1 MTAQKS
7 CLLAL
12 VAAGLLGL
20 GASGAETPAPAP
32 AAGAPP
38 SASGAAQW
46 KVPAP
51 EKVKAMAFAWL
62 AAQQAGE
69 ATLAEAEAL
78 WAQLAEQPTEVDLL
92 RCLAQTL
99 ALADENARRLVAL
112 CSGPKTSVILPPQ
125 AWLFDKAVDPLV
137 AHNLRL
143 WYGRWLVHEGLFDE
157 ALEALAGLE
166 PQQVVAPATLLFYRS
181 VAHYCLLDKEAG
193 LRLVA
198 QLLERSELSPRRYV
212 ALARL
217 MEEDLQSLD
226 EDSLD
231 HIARRMGDVERR
243 LGLGR
248 AGKKVRDIED
258 GIIESLDKLIKRL
271 EQQQGSGAGSGAGG
285 GYQDNIRSSRPAP
298 DSFPIGGKGPGEV
311 ERRPIGTESD
321 WGNLP
326 PKERDET
333 LQRIGRDFPSHYRD
347 VIEQYFRRLA
357 EGTP

>member
-1 MTAQKS
+1 MITPKS
-7 CLLAL
+7 CLLAFL
-12 VAAGLLGL
+12 AAGLVGL
-20 GASGAETPAPAP
+20 AAAGAETPGTPAE
-32 AAGAPP
+32 AGAPG
-38 SASGAAQW
+38 GATGTPEW
-46 KVPAP
+46 KAPAP
-51 EKVKAMAFAWL
+51 EKVKATALTWL
-62 AAQQAGE
+62 DAQQADE
-69 ATLAEAEAL
+69 ATRTKAEAL
-78 WAQLAEQPTEVDLL
+78 WAQLDEQPAEVDLL
-92 RCLAQTL
+92 GCLAQTF
-99 ALADENARRLVAL
+99 ALVDENARRLVAL

-125 AWLFDKAVDPLV
+125 PWLSDEATDPLM

-143 WYGRWLVHEGLFDE
+143 WYGRWLVHEALFDE

-166 PQQVVAPATLLFYRS
+166 PQQVAAPATLLFYRS
-181 VAHYCLLDKEAG
+181 VAHYCLLDKKEG
-193 LRLVA
+193 LRLVD
-198 QLLERSELSPRRYV
+198 QLLQRSELSPRRYV
-212 ALARL
+212 AVARL

-226 EDSLD
+226 EESLD

-248 AGKKVRDIED
+248 AGKRVRGIED

-271 EQQQGSGAGSGAGG
+271 EQQQGSGSGSGG
-285 GYQDNIRSSRPAP
+285 GYQDNIRSSSPAP
-298 DSFPIGGKGPGEV
+298 DSFPIGGKGPGDV

-326 PKERDET
+326 PKERDEA